1 VALRSGKSFPAA
13 VSLWKLVKRRKS
25 AALPEV
31 QANLDDQKNISGI
44 EQADAAAASTGKRKL
59 RFMWDSRFEGWFMA
73 EQQFAMT
80 APRDYTGLLVNG
92 SGL

>member
-1 VALRSGKSFPAA
+1 
-13 VSLWKLVKRRKS
+13 VKRRKS

-44 EQADAAAASTGKRKL
+44 EQNKQMPLRLQLESGSFVSCGTAAL
-59 RFMWDSRFEGWFMA
+59 QGWFIA